1 MKVFPKKSAL
11 ALSVVLATGL
21 LAATAVTDIA
31 LAQTVITVGSGRA
44 HDCFL
49 RAKSGMAPRESV
61 ELCSAALVYEPL
73 SRKDRAGTLDNRG
86 VILDVLGRTE
96 EARNDFHDAIALN
109 PELGDAYV
117 NLGSMLIKQ
126 GQHQAALE
134 QINTGINLGMSFPH
148 IGYYDRAVAEQML
161 GRYKEA
167 YYDYKKVLE
176 LEPNFVMANERL
188 KDFVVTRVPAKAP
201 S

>member
-1 MKVFPKKSAL
+1 MKVFPQKSAL
-11 ALSVVLATGL
+11 ALSAVLAASL
-21 LAATAVTDIA
+21 LGTVIDGAW
-31 LAQTVITVGSGRA
+31 AQTVITVGSGRA

-61 ELCSAALVYEPL
+61 ELCSTALQIEPL
-73 SRKDRAGTLDNRG
+73 SRKDRAGTYDNRG
-86 VILDVLGRTE
+86 VILDVLGRSD
-96 EARNDFHDAIALN
+96 EAAKDFHDAIALN

-117 NLGSMLIKQ
+117 NLGSMLIKR
-126 GQHQAALE
+126 GEHQAALE

-176 LEPNFVMANERL
+176 LEPNFIMASERL
-188 KDFVVTRVPAKAP
+188 KDFVVTRVPANAP

>member
-11 ALSVVLATGL
+11 ALSAVLAAGL
-21 LAATAVTDIA
+21 LAATAVQ
-31 LAQTVITVGSGRA
+31 AQTVITVGSGRA

-49 RAKSGMAPRESV
+49 RAKSGMAPRESA
-61 ELCSAALVYEPL
+61 ELCSAALQFEPL

-86 VILDVLGRTE
+86 VILDALGRTD
-96 EARNDFHDAIALN
+96 EARSDFRDAIALN
-109 PELGDAYV
+109 PDLGDAYV

-126 GQHQAALE
+126 GRHEAALE

-176 LEPNFVMANERL
+176 LEPNFIMASERL
-188 KDFVVTRVPAKAP
+188 KDFVVTRTPANAP

>member
-1 MKVFPKKSAL
+1 MRVRILLLGAGFL
-11 ALSVVLATGL
+11 A
-21 LAATAVTDIA
+21 AATAA
-31 LAQTVITVGSGRA
+31 QAQTVLTIGTGLA

-49 RAKSGMAPRESV
+49 HAKAGTQLRDGV
-61 ELCSAALVYEPL
+61 TLCNIALKQDVL
-73 SRKDRAGTLDNRG
+73 SKRDRAGTFDNRG
-86 VILDVLGRTE
+86 VMLDQLGETE
-96 EARNDFHDAIALN
+96 KAAEDFNAAIALY
-109 PELGDAYV
+109 PDLGDPYV
-117 NLGSMLIKQ
+117 NLGAMLIKK

-134 QINTGINLGMSFPH
+134 QINKGMDLGMGFPH

-176 LEPNFVMANERL
+176 LEPNFAMASERL
-188 KDFVVTRVPAKAP
+188 KDFTVTRTPAKAAP